1 MDPLRVSDD
10 VVIPAAHLAW
20 AAARSGGPGGQN
32 VNKVASKVELRY
44 DLDADPTLSPAVK
57 ARLRALAAGRLDAEG
72 RVLITSQK
80 TRDQPRNL
88 VDALERLRALIVK
101 ALTPPPPPRKATK
114 PSRGAR
120 ERRLTAKHQR
130 SDVKKGR
137 RGGHSSDD

>member
-10 VVIPAAHLAW
+10 VVIPATHLAW

-44 DLDADPTLSPAVK
+44 DLVADPTLPPAVK
-57 ARLRALAAGRLDAEG
+57 ARHRALAAGRLDAEG

-88 VDALERLRALIVK
+88 VDALDRLRALIVK
-101 ALTPPPPPRKATK
+101 ALTPPPPPRKPTK

-130 SDVKKGR
+130 SDVKRGR
-137 RGGHSSDD
+137 RGGFSDE